1 MPNRVAI
8 LGSTGSIGTSALD
21 VAARLPERIEV
32 VALSTHSRVNDLAA
46 QVEQFRPRYAAITG
60 PSPTAAQRSRIE
72 DAGVRLFV
80 GEAALC
86 EIVRAAEV
94 DTVLLAVVGAAGVRA
109 AIETVSSG
117 KTLALANKEA
127 LVVAGSIVVPL
138 ARKRGAAVLPVD
150 SEHSALA
157 QCLRAGKMSEVARV
171 ILTAS
176 GGPFRDASAEV
187 MRNASVAEAMKHPTW
202 SMGAKVTIDS
212 ATMFNKAMEIIEA
225 AWLFDLPAEKID
237 VVIHPQSVVHSMV
250 EFVDG
255 SVIAQLSP
263 PDMRTPIQ
271 HALTWP
277 DRLAS
282 ASSKQDFAT
291 RFSFDFSP
299 PDPDRF
305 PSLRMGYD
313 VVRRGGT
320 SGAALNAAN
329 EVAVQA
335 LQAGQLRL
343 GQMFD
348 VVERTI
354 EAHHFEPRPS
364 LDDLMETDRWARAHA
379 EELVRTGDR

>member
-21 VAARLPERIEV
+21 VAARLPKRVEV
-32 VALSTHSRVNDLAA
+32 VALSTHSRIDDLAA
-46 QVEQFRPRYAAITG
+46 QAEQFRPRYAAITG
-60 PSPTAAQRSRIE
+60 PSPTAAQRLRIE
-72 DAGVRLFV
+72 RAGVQLLV

-127 LVVAGSIVVPL
+127 LVIAGSIVMPL
-138 ARKRGAAVLPVD
+138 AREHGAAVLPVD

-176 GGPFRDASAEV
+176 GGPFRDSPAAA
-187 MRNASVAEAMKHPTW
+187 MRNATVAEAMKHPTW

-212 ATMFNKAMEIIEA
+212 ATMFNKAMEIVEA

-277 DRLAS
+277 DRLSLAPS
-282 ASSKQDFAT
+282 RQDFAS
-291 RFSFDFSP
+291 RFSFDFAP
-299 PDPDRF
+299 PDLSRF

-335 LQAGQLRL
+335 LQAGQVRL

-354 EAHHFEPRPS
+354 DAHQFEPRPS

-379 EELVRTGDR
+379 EELIRAADR